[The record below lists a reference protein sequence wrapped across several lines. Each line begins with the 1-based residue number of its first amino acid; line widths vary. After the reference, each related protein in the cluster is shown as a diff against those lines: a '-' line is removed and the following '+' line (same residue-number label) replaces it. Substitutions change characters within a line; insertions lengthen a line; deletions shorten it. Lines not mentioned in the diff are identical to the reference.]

1 MTATLTRS
9 ENRQRIDLLEALES
23 VRFAIDD
30 VSSVEWAAGD
40 RDEMNLAVTDRN
52 GSQLSITFV
61 HALPQEVVLAGLQA
75 MRKALEEKL

>member
-9 ENRQRIDLLEALES
+9 ENRQRIDLLEARES
-23 VRFAIDD
+23 VLRAIDD
-30 VSSVEWAAGD
+30 VSFVEWEPGD

-52 GSQLSITFV
+52 GAQLSITFV
-61 HALPQEVVLAGLQA
+61 NALPQEVVLAGLQA

>member
-9 ENRQRIDLLEALES
+9 EIRQRIDHMEALES
-23 VRFAIDD
+23 VLSAIDD
-30 VSSVEWAAGD
+30 VSSVEWEPGD
-40 RDEMNLAVTDRN
+40 CDQMNLAVTDRN
-52 GSQLSITFV
+52 GSQASITFV

>member
-9 ENRQRIDLLEALES
+9 EIRQRIDHMEALES
-23 VRFAIDD
+23 VLTAIDD
-30 VSSVEWAAGD
+30 VSSVEWEPGD
-40 RDEMNLAVTDRN
+40 GGLLDLNVTDR
-52 GSQLSITFV
+52 SMKKAPVSFV

>member
-9 ENRQRIDLLEALES
+9 EIRQRIDHAEALES
-23 VRFAIDD
+23 VLRSIDD
-30 VSSVEWAAGD
+30 VSSVDWEPGD

-52 GSQLSITFV
+52 GQQLSITFV